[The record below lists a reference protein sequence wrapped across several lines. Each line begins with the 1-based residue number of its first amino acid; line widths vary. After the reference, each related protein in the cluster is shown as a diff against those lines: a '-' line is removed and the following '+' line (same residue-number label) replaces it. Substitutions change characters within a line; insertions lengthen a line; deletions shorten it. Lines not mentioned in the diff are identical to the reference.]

1 MEKFRVVFIITGLA
15 AMVVLHVALIVW
27 VIFRA
32 RPAVAERAGDG
43 GGGEVDAD
51 GLSAQEVA
59 QLPCRELSKE
69 ADGGECAVC
78 LDALRAG
85 DPCTALP
92 RCGHVF
98 HADCVAS
105 WLRKSRRCPVCRAD
119 VVEPCR
125 VDTTGAA
132 TVEVVTEDRLAAR
145 MQ

>member
-1 MEKFRVVFIITGLA
+1 MERFRVVFITGLA
-15 AMVVLHVALIVW
+15 AMVVLHVGLIVW

-32 RPAVAERAGDG
+32 RRARPVAERAGDG
-43 GGGEVDAD
+43 GGGEVNAD

-59 QLPCRELSKE
+59 ELPCHELSKE
-69 ADGGECAVC
+69 GDGGECAVC

-98 HADCVAS
+98 HADCVGS

-119 VVEPCR
+119 VVEPCK
-125 VDTTGAA
+125 VDTAGAAAEHRA
-132 TVEVVTEDRLAAR
+132 TVEIVT
-145 MQ
+145 